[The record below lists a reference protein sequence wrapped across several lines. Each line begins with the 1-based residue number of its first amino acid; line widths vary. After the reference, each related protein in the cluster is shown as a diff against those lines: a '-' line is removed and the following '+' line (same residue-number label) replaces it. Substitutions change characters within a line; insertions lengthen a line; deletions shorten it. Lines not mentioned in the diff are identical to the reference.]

1 MANNISLVI
10 RREFLERVKKK
21 SFIITTILMPV
32 FMLAMMA
39 APALIMMVTGSEER
53 GITVI
58 DETGTIGARLQSDKE
73 THFTLLE
80 STPLDSALADT
91 EVAGVLYIPAGIM
104 DGKVSPRLY
113 TNGSSSIALENNVS
127 SQIDGIIE
135 EERLKQY
142 DIENLDKILEEVHS
156 DVKLMSIRNDKEDGE
171 SQSASAAVSY
181 LIGIILTFLLYMC
194 LLLYGQMV
202 MTSIIEEKNN
212 RVLEIVVSSVKPT
225 HLMLGKI
232 CGIGLVAVTQILIWG
247 VLIAA
252 MSAFVLPA
260 IIPDTALTEMSAL
273 NAGTLDATS
282 ASMDVEILQAM
293 SLMSNVGYIL
303 QLFGLLILF
312 LTGGFLLYAAIYAAI
327 GSAVDNIQD
336 ASQLQ
341 SFVIF
346 PIIIGIIFGMTA
358 ASDASSPAAIW
369 TSFIPF
375 TSPMVMMARV
385 PSGIPMWEIGLSLAI
400 LYASFLLMV
409 WIAAKIYRVGIFM
422 YGKKPSIKDLIRWA
436 RYLSLIHISEPTR
449 PY

>member
-375 TSPMVMMARV
+375 TSPMAMMARV

-436 RYLSLIHISEPTR
+436 RYK
-449 PY
+449 

>member
-303 QLFGLLILF
+303 QLFGLLTLF

-436 RYLSLIHISEPTR
+436 RYK
-449 PY
+449 

>member
-293 SLMSNVGYIL
+293 SLMSNVSYIL

-436 RYLSLIHISEPTR
+436 RYK
-449 PY
+449 

>member
-171 SQSASAAVSY
+171 SQSSSAAVSY

-436 RYLSLIHISEPTR
+436 RYK
-449 PY
+449 

>member
-10 RREFLERVKKK
+10 RREFLERVKNK

-39 APALIMMVTGSEER
+39 APALIMMVAGSEER

-436 RYLSLIHISEPTR
+436 RYK
-449 PY
+449 